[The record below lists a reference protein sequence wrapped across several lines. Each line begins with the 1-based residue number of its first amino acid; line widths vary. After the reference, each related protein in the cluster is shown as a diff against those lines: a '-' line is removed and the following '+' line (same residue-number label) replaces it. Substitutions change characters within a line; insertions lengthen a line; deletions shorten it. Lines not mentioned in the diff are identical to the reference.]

1 MLKSSITGLS
11 IFNNFCANVVV
22 DGSTI
27 NLGLQDIVSNRIN
40 YIELSNIFSFLFVF
54 GSLNCYMVNMSGGL

>member
-1 MLKSSITGLS
+1 
-11 IFNNFCANVVV
+11 V
-22 DGSTI
+22 DGSTV
-27 NLGLQDIVSNRIN
+27 NLGLQDIVSNIVN